1 MRAAAKRIRVGI
13 ILSAGGLRG
22 VAHLGVL
29 RQLLRHRIPMDVMV
43 GVSAGAIIAAYYAA
57 VGLSVE
63 ELIQETQTF
72 RGRHI
77 ILHGLSLRAPRP
89 LNSMLARFCG
99 VIPRRLRQL
108 DHVQFD
114 RLHHGVQ
121 ALGIVCHDLIT
132 NRPLYFCTGGEHTV
146 TLAEVVKA
154 SAAIPGVIPSR
165 AVRRGGRIL
174 RLVDGGIADSLP
186 IEFARCDALAATHLI
201 VSDCRSE
208 TACLACGDRMVY
220 IRPRLEG
227 VGVLRSRQASLVQAV
242 AEGEAAV
249 TDDILKQIHQWLM

>member
-1 MRAAAKRIRVGI
+1 MRSVAKRNRIGI

-29 RQLLRHRIPMDVMV
+29 RRLVLHRIPMDVMV

-57 VGLSVE
+57 VGLSLE
-63 ELIQETQTF
+63 ELIQETRTF
-72 RGRHI
+72 RGRHV

-89 LNSMLARFCG
+89 LNFLLARFSG
-99 VIPRRLRQL
+99 AIPRRLRQL
-108 DHVQFD
+108 DHVHFD
-114 RLHHGVQ
+114 QLHHGVQ

-132 NRPLYFCTGGEHTV
+132 NRPLYFSTGGEHQV

-165 AVRRGGRIL
+165 AVRRGGQIL

-186 IEFARCDALAATHLI
+186 IEFARCATLAATHLI

-208 TACLACGDRMVY
+208 TPSVAHGDCMVY

-227 VGVLRSRQASLVQAV
+227 VGVLRSPQASLAQAV

-249 TDDILKQIHQWLM
+249 TDDILSRIHQWLM

>member
-1 MRAAAKRIRVGI
+1 MRVAATRIRIGI

-63 ELIQETQTF
+63 ELIQETRTF
-72 RGRHI
+72 RGRHV

-89 LNSMLARFCG
+89 LNSLLARFCG

-121 ALGIVCHDLIT
+121 ALGIVCHDLIS
-132 NRPLYFCTGGEHTV
+132 NRPLYFCTGGEHKV

-165 AVRRGGRIL
+165 AVRRGGQIF
-174 RLVDGGIADSLP
+174 RLADGGIADSLP
-186 IEFARCDALAATHLI
+186 IEFARGDALSATHLI

-208 TACLACGDRMVY
+208 TPFVTSGDHMVY
-220 IRPRLEG
+220 IRPRLQG
-227 VGVLRSRQASLVQAV
+227 VRVLRSRQASLVQAV

>member
-1 MRAAAKRIRVGI
+1 MRAAAIRIGI

-22 VAHLGVL
+22 AAHLGVL
-29 RQLLRHRIPMDVMV
+29 RQLLRHRIPIDVMV
-43 GVSAGAIIAAYYAA
+43 GVSAGAIVAAYYAA

-63 ELIQETQTF
+63 ELIQEARTF
-72 RGRHI
+72 RGRHV
-77 ILHGLSLRAPRP
+77 ILHGLSLRAPKP
-89 LNSMLARFCG
+89 LNSLLTRFCG

-108 DHVQFD
+108 DDVQFD

-121 ALGIVCHDLIT
+121 ALGIVCHDLVT
-132 NRPLYFCTGGEHTV
+132 NRPLYFCTGVEHKV

-154 SAAIPGVIPSR
+154 SATIPGIIPSR
-165 AVRRGGRIL
+165 VVRRGGQIL
-174 RLVDGGIADSLP
+174 RLADGGIADSLP
-186 IEFARCDALAATHLI
+186 IEFARCNALAATHLI

-208 TACLACGDRMVY
+208 TPSVACGDRMVY
-220 IRPRLEG
+220 IRPRLKD
-227 VGVLRSRQASLVQAV
+227 VGVLRSRRSSLLQAV